1 MPRINKNFRINA
13 SSKYLQVVKRRTS
26 HGGFRL

>member
-1 MPRINKNFRINA
+1 MPRVNKNFKINA
-13 SSKYLQVVKRRTS
+13 SSKYLQVVKRRTA

>member
-13 SSKYLQVVKRRTS
+13 SSKYLQVVKRRSS

>member
-1 MPRINKNFRINA
+1 MGRIKNFRINA
-13 SSKYLQVVKRRTS
+13 SARYLQVVKRKTQ